1 MSLQPQAIPPIPEE
15 TARVAHALFPEGN
28 RYMRLRDEVGTI
40 YTDEQFAALY
50 PAGGQFAE
58 QPWRIALLLVMHY
71 MENYTD
77 RQAAEAMRTRIDWK
91 YVLSLELTDPG
102 FDFSVLSEFR
112 QRLLAA
118 GQEEE
123 LLNTLLQVCRDR
135 GWLKERGKQRTD
147 STHVL
152 AAIRTMNRVECV
164 AERLRAALNSL
175 AVVVPEWLRSQV
187 PAEWYERYGTR
198 TEEYRFPKEASK
210 RQALTEQIGADGWW
224 LLSAISTADAPAWVW
239 EVPAVE
245 VLRCVWVQQFWMDEG
260 ILRWRSDKDIP
271 PASILISS
279 PYDPEAHLSIKRS
292 TVWTGYKVHLTET
305 CDEDLPHLLIQVETT
320 SATTQDMEMTEP
332 IHQGLAE
339 KHLLPAEHAMDTGYV
354 DGDHIVSSRNTYGVE
369 LLGPVTSSPSWQ
381 ARAGQGFDHAGFPI
395 DWQAKQATCPQG
407 KSSRKW
413 TLKQDRTVPEVIRI
427 QFGKQDCLACPCRS
441 QCTTAISNPRQ
452 LVVRPQAQFEAIQAA
467 RQRQQTQEFK
477 ERYAIRAGIEGTI
490 SQGVRAFDLRR
501 SRYIGLAKTHVQHVI
516 TATALNVS
524 RLLAWMMGIPLDGTR
539 VSRFA
544 ALAL

>member
-1 MSLQPQAIPPIPEE
+1 
-15 TARVAHALFPEGN
+15 
-28 RYMRLRDEVGTI
+28 
-40 YTDEQFAALY
+40 
-50 PAGGQFAE
+50 
-58 QPWRIALLLVMHY
+58 
-71 MENYTD
+71 
-77 RQAAEAMRTRIDWK
+77 
-91 YVLSLELTDPG
+91 
-102 FDFSVLSEFR
+102 
-112 QRLLAA
+112 
-118 GQEEE
+118 
-123 LLNTLLQVCRDR
+123 
-135 GWLKERGKQRTD
+135 
-147 STHVL
+147 
-152 AAIRTMNRVECV
+152 MNRLECV
-164 AERLRAALNSL
+164 AETLRAALNSL
-175 AVVVPEWLRSQV
+175 AVIVPEWLRCQV
-187 PAEWYERYGTR
+187 PVEWYERYGTR
-198 TEEYRFPKEASK
+198 TEEYRFPKEATK
-210 RQALTEQIGADGWW
+210 RQALTEQIGPMAGGR
-224 LLSAISTADAPAWVW
+224 LPAITSADAPARLSK
-239 EVPAVE
+239 VPAVE
-245 VLRCVWVQQFWMDEG
+245 ILRRVWVQQFWMDAG
-260 ILRWRSDKDIP
+260 ILLRRSDQELP

-332 IHQGLAE
+332 IHQALAE

-381 ARAGQGFDHAGFPI
+381 ARAGQGFDHAGFTI
-395 DWQAKQATCPQG
+395 DWQAKKATCPQG

-490 SQGVRAFDLRR
+490 SEARACL
-501 SRYIGLAKTHVQHVI
+501 
-516 TATALNVS
+516 
-524 RLLAWMMGIPLDGTR
+524 
-539 VSRFA
+539 
-544 ALAL
+544 

>member
-1 MSLQPQAIPPIPEE
+1 MSLQPQTIPPIPEE
-15 TARVAHALFPEGN
+15 TARVARALFPEGN
-28 RYMRLRDEVGTI
+28 RYMRLRDEVGSI
-40 YTDEQFAALY
+40 YTDKQFAALY

-58 QPWRIALLLVMHY
+58 QPWRIALLLVMQH

-112 QRLLAA
+112 QRLIVA
-118 GQEEE
+118 GLEEE
-123 LLNTLLQVCRDR
+123 LLNKLLQVCRER

-152 AAIRTMNRVECV
+152 AAIRTMNRLECV
-164 AERLRAALNSL
+164 AETLRAALNSL
-175 AVVVPEWLRSQV
+175 AVVVPDWLRCQV
-187 PAEWYERYGTR
+187 PAAWYQQYGTR
-198 TEEYRFPKEASK
+198 AEEYRFPKEATQ
-210 RQALTEQIGADGWW
+210 RQALTEQIGADGSR
-224 LLSAISTADAPAWVW
+224 LLRAIRSADAPAWIA

-245 VLRCVWVQQFWMDEG
+245 VLRRVWVQQFWMDEG
-260 ILRWRSDKDIP
+260 VVRWRSDQDIP

-279 PYDPEAHLSIKRS
+279 PYDLEAHLSIKRS
-292 TVWTGYKVHLTET
+292 TVWTGFKLHLTET
-305 CDEDLPHLLIQVETT
+305 CDEELPHLLIHVATT
-320 SATTQDMEMTEP
+320 PATTQDMEMTEP
-332 IHQGLAE
+332 IHQALAQ
-339 KHLLPAEHAMDTGYV
+339 KHLLPTEHAMDTGYV
-354 DGDHIVSSRNTYGVE
+354 DGEHLVNCQKSYGVE

-381 ARAGQGFDHAGFPI
+381 ARAGQGFDHTGFTI
-395 DWQAKQATCPQG
+395 DWQAKQAICPQG

-413 TLKQDRTVPEVIRI
+413 TLKQDRTVSEVIRI

-441 QCTTAISNPRQ
+441 QCTTASTNPRQ

-477 ERYAIRAGIEGTI
+477 ERYAIRAGVEGTI
-490 SQGVRAFDLRR
+490 SQGVRAFGVRR
-501 SRYIGLAKTHVQHVI
+501 SPYIGLAKTHLHHVLS
-516 TATALNVS
+516 ATAINFS
-524 RLLAWMMGIPLDGTR
+524 RLLAWLMGIPFDLTR

-544 ALAL
+544 ALAP

>member
-1 MSLQPQAIPPIPEE
+1 MSLQPQAIPPIPQE
-15 TARVAHALFPEGN
+15 TARVARALFPKGN
-28 RYMRLRDEVGTI
+28 RYMQLRDEVGTI

-50 PAGGQFAE
+50 PEGGQFAE
-58 QPWRIALLLVMHY
+58 QPWRIALLLVMQY

-112 QRLLAA
+112 QRLHAR
-118 GQEEE
+118 GQEEV
-123 LLNTLLQVCRDR
+123 LLNTLLQLCRER

-152 AAIRTMNRVECV
+152 AAIRTMNRLACV
-164 AERLRAALNSL
+164 AETLRAALNSL
-175 AVVVPEWLRSQV
+175 AVVVPEWLRAQV
-187 PAEWYERYGTR
+187 PPEWYERYGTR
-198 TEEYRFPKEASK
+198 TEEYRFPKEATK
-210 RQALTEQIGADGWW
+210 RQALTEQIGADGWA
-224 LLSAISTADAPAWVW
+224 LLTAIRSAEAPAWLS
-239 EVPAVE
+239 EVPTVE
-245 VLRCVWVQQFWMDEG
+245 ILRRVWVQQFWRDEG
-260 ILRWRSDKDIP
+260 VLRWRSDQDIP
-271 PASILISS
+271 PASLLISS

-305 CDEDLPHLLIQVETT
+305 CDEDLPHLLIHVETT

-332 IHQGLAE
+332 IHQALAQ

-354 DGDHIVSSRNTYGVE
+354 DGAHLVSSQNTYGVE

-381 ARAGQGFDHAGFPI
+381 SRAGQGFDHTGFII
-395 DWQAKQATCPQG
+395 DWQARQATCPQG
-407 KSSRKW
+407 NVSRKW
-413 TLKQDRTVPEVIRI
+413 TLKQDRTVSEVIRI

-441 QCTTAISNPRQ
+441 QCTTASTNPRQ

-467 RQRQQTQEFK
+467 RHRQQTQEFK
-477 ERYAIRAGIEGTI
+477 ERYAMRAGIEGTI

-501 SRYIGLAKTHVQHVI
+501 SRYIGLAKTHIQHVI
-516 TATALNVS
+516 TATAINFS
-524 RLLAWMMGIPLDGTR
+524 RLLAWLMGIPLDGTR
-539 VSRFA
+539 VSHFA
-544 ALAL
+544 ALAA

>member
-15 TARVAHALFPEGN
+15 TARVARALFPKGN
-28 RYMRLRDEVGTI
+28 RYMQLRDELGTV

-50 PAGGQFAE
+50 PEGGQFAE
-58 QPWRIALLLVMHY
+58 QPWRIALLLVMQY

-112 QRLLAA
+112 QRLLAG
-118 GQEEE
+118 GQEEV
-123 LLNTLLQVCRDR
+123 LLNTLLHLCRER

-152 AAIRTMNRVECV
+152 AAIRTMNRLECV
-164 AERLRAALNSL
+164 AETLRAALNSL
-175 AVVVPEWLRSQV
+175 AVVVPEWLRAQV
-187 PAEWYERYGTR
+187 PAAWYERYGTR
-198 TEEYRFPKEASK
+198 TEEYRFPKEATK
-210 RQALTEQIGADGWW
+210 RQALTEQIGADGWA
-224 LLSAISTADAPAWVW
+224 LLMAIRTAEAPAWLP

-245 VLRCVWVQQFWMDEG
+245 ILRRVWVQQFWMDAG
-260 ILRWRSDKDIP
+260 VMRWRSDQDIP
-271 PASILISS
+271 PASLLISS

-305 CDEDLPHLLIQVETT
+305 CDENMPHLLIHVETT
-320 SATTQDMEMTEP
+320 QATTQDMEMTEP
-332 IHQGLAE
+332 IHQALAD

-354 DGDHIVSSRNTYGVE
+354 DGAHLVSSQHTYGVE
-369 LLGPVTSSPSWQ
+369 LLGPVTTSPSWQ
-381 ARAGQGFDHAGFPI
+381 AHAGQGFDHAGFTI

-413 TLKQDRTVPEVIRI
+413 TLKQDRHASEVIRI

-441 QCTTAISNPRQ
+441 QCTTAITNPRQ

-477 ERYAIRAGIEGTI
+477 DRYAMRAGIEGTI

-501 SRYIGLAKTHVQHVI
+501 SRFIGLAKTHLQHVI
-516 TATALNVS
+516 TATAITCS
-524 RLLAWMMGIPLDGTR
+524 RLLAWLMHIPLDGTR

>member
-1 MSLQPQAIPPIPEE
+1 MSLQPQALPPIPEE
-15 TARVAHALFPEGN
+15 TARVARALFPEGN
-28 RYMRLRDEVGTI
+28 RYMRLRDELGSI

-58 QPWRIALLLVMHY
+58 QPWRIALLLVMQF
-71 MENYTD
+71 MEHYTD
-77 RQAAEAMRTRIDWK
+77 RQAAEAMQTRIDWK

-112 QRLLAA
+112 QRLMAA
-118 GQEEE
+118 GLEEE
-123 LLNTLLQVCRDR
+123 LLNMLLQVCRER

-152 AAIRTMNRVECV
+152 AAIRTMNRLECV
-164 AERLRAALNSL
+164 AETLRAALNSL

-187 PAEWYERYGTR
+187 PADWYERYGTR

-210 RQALTEQIGADGWW
+210 RQALTEQIGADGWA
-224 LLSAISTADAPAWVW
+224 LLTAIRSAEAPAWVA

-245 VLRCVWVQQFWMDEG
+245 ILRCVWVQQFWMDEG
-260 ILRWRSDKDIP
+260 ALRWRSDQDIP
-271 PASILISS
+271 PASLLISS
-279 PYDPEAHLSIKRS
+279 PYDPQAHLSIKRS

-305 CDEDLPHLLIQVETT
+305 CDEDLPHLLIHVETT
-320 SATTQDMEMTEP
+320 PATTQDMEMTEP
-332 IHQGLAE
+332 IHQALAS

-354 DGDHIVSSRNTYGVE
+354 DGPHLVNCQNTYGVE

-381 ARAGQGFDHAGFPI
+381 ARAGQGFDHAGFRI

-407 KSSRKW
+407 KLSRKW
-413 TLKQDRTVPEVIRI
+413 TLKQDRSASEVIRI
-427 QFGKQDCLACPCRS
+427 QFGKRDCLACPCRS

-524 RLLAWMMGIPLDGTR
+524 RLLAWLMDIPLDGTR

-544 ALAL
+544 ALAA

>member
-15 TARVAHALFPEGN
+15 TARVAHALFPQGN
-28 RYMRLRDEVGTI
+28 RYMRLRDELGTI
-40 YTDEQFAALY
+40 YTDEPFAALY

-58 QPWRIALLLVMHY
+58 QPWRIALLLVMQF

-77 RQAAEAMRTRIDWK
+77 RQAAEAMQTRIDWK

-112 QRLLAA
+112 QRLLVS
-118 GQEEE
+118 GQEEQI
-123 LLNTLLQVCRDR
+123 LNTLLQICRER
-135 GWLKERGKQRTD
+135 GYIRERGKQRTD

-152 AAIRTMNRVECV
+152 AAIRTMNRLECV
-164 AERLRAALNSL
+164 AETLRAALNSL
-175 AVVVPEWLRSQV
+175 AVVVPEWLRAQV
-187 PAEWYERYGTR
+187 PAEWYERYATR
-198 TEEYRFPKEASK
+198 TEEYRFPKEATK

-224 LLSAISTADAPAWVW
+224 LLIAIRSADAPEWLA

-245 VLRCVWVQQFWMDEG
+245 VLRRVWVQQFWMDAG
-260 ILRWRSDKDIP
+260 VLRWRSDKDIP

-279 PYDPEAHLSIKRS
+279 PYDPEAHLSSKRS

-305 CDEDLPHLLIQVETT
+305 CDADLPHLLIQVETT
-320 SATTQDMEMTEP
+320 PATTQDMEMTEP
-332 IHQGLAE
+332 IHQALAQ

-354 DGDHIVSSRNTYGVE
+354 DGDHIVNSRNTYEVE

-381 ARAGQGFDHAGFPI
+381 ARAGQGFDHAGFTI
-395 DWQAKQATCPQG
+395 DWQAKKATCPQG
-407 KSSRKW
+407 KISRKW
-413 TLKQDRTVPEVIRI
+413 TLKQDRTVSGVIRI
-427 QFGKQDCLACPCRS
+427 QFGKHDCLACPCRS
-441 QCTTAISNPRQ
+441 QCTTASTNPRQ

-467 RQRQQTQEFK
+467 RHRQQTQEFK

-490 SQGVRAFDLRR
+490 SQGVRVFDLRR
-501 SRYIGLAKTHVQHVI
+501 SRYIGLAKTHLQHVL
-516 TATALNVS
+516 TATAINVS
-524 RLLAWMMGIPLDGTR
+524 RLLAWLMGIPLDGTR

-544 ALAL
+544 ALAT

>member
-1 MSLQPQAIPPIPEE
+1 MQ
-15 TARVAHALFPEGN
+15 
-28 RYMRLRDEVGTI
+28 LRDELGTV

-50 PAGGQFAE
+50 PEGGQFAE
-58 QPWRIALLLVMHY
+58 QPWRIALLLVMQY

-91 YVLSLELTDPG
+91 YVLSLELSDPG
-102 FDFSVLSEFR
+102 FDFSILSEFR
-112 QRLLAA
+112 QRLLAG
-118 GQEEE
+118 GQEEV
-123 LLNTLLQVCRDR
+123 LLNTLLQLCRER

-152 AAIRTMNRVECV
+152 AAIRTMNRLECV
-164 AERLRAALNSL
+164 AETLRAALNSL
-175 AVVVPEWLRSQV
+175 AVVVPDWLRAQV
-187 PAEWYERYGTR
+187 PGEWYDRYGSR
-198 TEEYRFPKEASK
+198 TEEYRFPKEAPK
-210 RQALTEQIGADGWW
+210 RQALTEQIGSDGWW
-224 LLSAISTADAPAWVW
+224 LLLAIRSADAPMWLA

-245 VLRCVWVQQFWMDEG
+245 ILRRVWVQQFWMEDG
-260 ILRWRSDKDIP
+260 VIRWRSDQDIP
-271 PASILISS
+271 PASLLISS

-305 CDEDLPHLLIQVETT
+305 CDEEHPHLLIHVETT
-320 SATTQDMEMTEP
+320 SATTQDMEMTGT
-332 IHQGLAE
+332 IHQALAT

-354 DGDHIVSSRNTYGVE
+354 DGDHLVTSQNTYEVE
-369 LLGPVTSSPSWQ
+369 LLGPVTTSPSWQ
-381 ARAGQGFDHAGFPI
+381 ARAGQGFDHTGFTI
-395 DWQAKQATCPQG
+395 DWQAKKATCPQG
-407 KSSRKW
+407 KISRKW
-413 TLKQDRTVPEVIRI
+413 TLKQDRTVSGVIRI

-441 QCTTAISNPRQ
+441 QCTTASTNPRQ

-467 RQRQQTQEFK
+467 RQRQETQEFK

-516 TATALNVS
+516 TATAMNFS
-524 RLLAWMMGIPLDGTR
+524 RLLAWLMGIPLDGTPI
-539 VSRFA
+539 SRFA

>member
-1 MSLQPQAIPPIPEE
+1 MSLQPQAIPAIPEE
-15 TARVAHALFPEGN
+15 TARVARAIFPKGN
-28 RYMRLRDEVGTI
+28 RFLQLRDELGTI
-40 YTDEQFAALY
+40 FTDEQFTALY

-58 QPWRIALLLVMHY
+58 QPWRIALVLVMQF

-112 QRLLAA
+112 QRVLTA
-118 GQEEE
+118 GLEEVF
-123 LLNTLLQVCRDR
+123 LNTVLQLCRER

-152 AAIRTMNRVECV
+152 AAIRTMNRLECV
-164 AERLRAALNSL
+164 AETLRATLNSL
-175 AVVVPEWLRSQV
+175 AVVVPDWLRAQV
-187 PAEWYERYGTR
+187 PGEWYEYYGTR
-198 TEEYRFPKEASK
+198 TEEYRFPKEANK
-210 RQALTEQIGADGWW
+210 RQALTEQIGADGWC
-224 LLSAISTADAPAWVW
+224 LLAAIRSAEAPAWLA

-245 VLRCVWVQQFWMDEG
+245 VLRRVWVQQFWLDEG
-260 ILRWRSDKDIP
+260 VMRWRLDQDIP

-305 CDEDLPHLLIQVETT
+305 CDEDLPHLLIHVETT
-320 SATTQDMEMTEP
+320 PATTQDMEMTEP
-332 IHQGLAE
+332 IHQALAT
-339 KHLLPAEHAMDTGYV
+339 KHLLPATHAMDTGYV
-354 DGDHIVSSRNTYGVE
+354 DGAHLVNSQNIYGVE

-381 ARAGQGFDHAGFPI
+381 SRAGQGFDHSGFTI
-395 DWQAKQATCPQG
+395 DWQARHATCPQG
-407 KSSRKW
+407 KTSRKW
-413 TLKQDRTVPEVIRI
+413 TLKQDGTTPEVIRI
-427 QFGKQDCLACPCRS
+427 QFGKQDCLNCPCRR
-441 QCTTAISNPRQ
+441 QCTTALTNPRQ

-467 RQRQQTQEFK
+467 RNRQHTQEFK
-477 ERYAIRAGIEGTI
+477 DRYAIRAGIEGTI

-501 SRYIGLAKTHVQHVI
+501 SRYIGPIKTHLQHNI
-516 TATALNVS
+516 TATAMNVT
-524 RLLAWMMGIPLDGTR
+524 RLLAFLMGAPLDGTR
-539 VSRFA
+539 ISRFA